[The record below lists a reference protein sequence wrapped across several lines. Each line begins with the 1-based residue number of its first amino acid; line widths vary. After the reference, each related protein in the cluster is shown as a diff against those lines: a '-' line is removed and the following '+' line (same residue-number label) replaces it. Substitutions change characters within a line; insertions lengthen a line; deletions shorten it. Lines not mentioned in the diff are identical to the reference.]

1 MFELSLLFS
10 KISKGS
16 KQIPLKKLFN
26 IEQYSKLSS
35 NMFVC
40 QPNYTFVST
49 IIKKTKTT
57 KVEKE
62 PQKAEVIPIV
72 EEVKIDPNEIVEP
85 NFLEMVQ
92 LYFDQAFEV
101 LNIPAH
107 YKSIIKPCAA
117 TLTIN
122 FPLVRDDGSIEMIQ
136 AYRAEHS
143 MHYLPTKGGTRF
155 ADHIDMS
162 ETEALATLMTLKL
175 SVSNVPFGGAKGGI
189 RIDPKKYS
197 MSDIDR
203 ATRRYTLELAKK
215 NFIGGNPS

>member
-1 MFELSLLFS
+1 MS
-10 KISKGS
+10 
-16 KQIPLKKLFN
+16 LKKLFN
-26 IEQYSKLSS
+26 IEQYSKLTKPSLV
-35 NMFVC
+35 F
-40 QPNYTFVST
+40 QPKYLFVST
-49 IIKKTKTT
+49 IVKKTKTT
-57 KVEKE
+57 KIEKE
-62 PQKAEVIPIV
+62 EKIGEVVPIK
-72 EEVKIDPNEIVEP
+72 EEEKIDPNVIVEP

-92 LYFDQAFEV
+92 LYFDEAFQV
-101 LNIPAH
+101 LDIPAH

-122 FPLVRDDGSIEMIQ
+122 FPLVRDDGSIEMVQ

-215 NFIGGNPS
+215 NFIGGKLSF